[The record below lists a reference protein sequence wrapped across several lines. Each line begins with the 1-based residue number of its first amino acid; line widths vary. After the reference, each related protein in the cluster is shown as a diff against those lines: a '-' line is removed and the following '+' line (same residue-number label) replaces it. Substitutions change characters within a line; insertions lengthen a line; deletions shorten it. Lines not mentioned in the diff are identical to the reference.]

1 MIALFHH
8 YHAVSP
14 KYTKREI
21 CMLLRK
27 DHGVDITERQ
37 LKYICQ
43 KEGLSKHWNIES
55 NLIKEMVSNE
65 LDTCRRKVG
74 YRQMSEIV
82 NLRYSTRISKESVR
96 KALKE
101 VDPDGVEERRGR
113 VLKRKIYETNG
124 PNDVYHIDG
133 NDKFK
138 QWGFYIPVGV
148 DGFSQKFAPRQIR
161 MDFGTENIYCE
172 DLQVFFTNDADSFRY
187 GRSTANQ
194 RIEAY
199 WSRLKKFRLYWWIQS
214 FVEEARLWDIDPEEI
229 QVSFDAVNL
238 YPSVPIDKAITVIVD
253 ILNKDLDD
261 LKTRTKLTLTDIH
274 KLIELCLSICYF
286 LYNDQIRVIKNAGP
300 IGLSLMVVIA
310 EAYLQHIELKAIKEA
325 LTAGV
330 PPISFKRYVDDSHS
344 RFKSKP
350 ESEQFLGILNKQDK
364 AIQFTVEYETEE
376 KSINFLDV
384 KIMNAK
390 TGKYQ
395 FDIHRKDAIT
405 NVQVKPDSDAIE
417 EIPHHAVSLS
427 PRTN

>member
-1 MIALFHH
+1 MDADYQLESGPSFNAVHHQNVHARWLVVPFAMMIALFHH

-82 NLRYSTRISKESVR
+82 NLR
-96 KALKE
+96 
-101 VDPDGVEERRGR
+101 
-113 VLKRKIYETNG
+113 
-124 PNDVYHIDG
+124 
-133 NDKFK
+133 
-138 QWGFYIPVGV
+138 
-148 DGFSQKFAPRQIR
+148 
-161 MDFGTENIYCE
+161 
-172 DLQVFFTNDADSFRY
+172 
-187 GRSTANQ
+187 
-194 RIEAY
+194 
-199 WSRLKKFRLYWWIQS
+199 S